1 MNFKKTKFKGLIV
14 FKGKR
19 FMDTRGYFR
28 EILKEKILPKKSML
42 FWCLSKSKK
51 NVLRG
56 LHLQKID
63 QQEKFV
69 SVIKG
74 KILDVVV
81 DLRKNSKTFG
91 KNYKIILSEQN
102 CKSVFIPKGF
112 AHGFLGMDNENIIV
126 YGNSNYRSKN
136 NEIGIMWNDKNLS
149 INWPRKKFIVSKKDK
164 NNLTFDEFKNKK
176 IHL

>member
-112 AHGFLGMDNENIIV
+112 AHGFLGMDNENIITV
-126 YGNSNYRSKN
+126 IKRPIIIYFKLSDFFKVFIVRIEANPVIKN
-136 NEIGIMWNDKNLS
+136 
-149 INWPRKKFIVSKKDK
+149 RKKGIDSIVCK
-164 NNLTFDEFKNKK
+164 L
-176 IHL
+176 